1 MNIGEHECS
10 LSSVSDLSVGNMVQR
25 QIEKGY
31 FKEVKPVN
39 PVKIS
44 NVIEFIVSGDG
55 EEFTDLANT
64 YLKTTLRVKKTDGT
78 NLTGADKV
86 SIVNYIGATLF
97 SKIDVMLNDTQIS
110 SSTPNNAY
118 RAILE
123 ALLTYD
129 GPCLESQM
137 QAAGFY
143 KDTAGKMDA
152 VDPSPTDDAETNTGL
167 KERFDL
173 IKESKAVEFIARI
186 HADIFSQP
194 KMLVNGV
201 RMRLKFHRN
210 KNEFC
215 LMSATNDYT
224 LQIEDISLMIR
235 KCKLSA
241 ASYTQ
246 IVNMPAIYPTV
257 RVITKDYSFANGIQ
271 SINMNNVAS
280 GVLPQR
286 IVMSMVANAAVNGST
301 TLNPFNFQNFGLREC
316 NVVLNGSTINGK
328 SLTFDFENSIDADGY
343 WSLFQSTGKMH
354 HNIGSVIARKDYKDG
369 YAIFVFDLSSSLCD
383 GEHIDP
389 DKSGDLSIGLTFKQ
403 NLTTPITVLL
413 YLEYN
418 SIVEITKGK
427 KVIPHFQV

>member
-194 KMLVNGV
+194 
-201 RMRLKFHRN
+201 
-210 KNEFC
+210 
-215 LMSATNDYT
+215 
-224 LQIEDISLMIR
+224 
-235 KCKLSA
+235 
-241 ASYTQ
+241 
-246 IVNMPAIYPTV
+246 
-257 RVITKDYSFANGIQ
+257 
-271 SINMNNVAS
+271 
-280 GVLPQR
+280 
-286 IVMSMVANAAVNGST
+286 
-301 TLNPFNFQNFGLREC
+301 
-316 NVVLNGSTINGK
+316 
-328 SLTFDFENSIDADGY
+328 
-343 WSLFQSTGKMH
+343 
-354 HNIGSVIARKDYKDG
+354 
-369 YAIFVFDLSSSLCD
+369 
-383 GEHIDP
+383 
-389 DKSGDLSIGLTFKQ
+389 
-403 NLTTPITVLL
+403 
-413 YLEYN
+413 
-418 SIVEITKGK
+418 
-427 KVIPHFQV
+427 